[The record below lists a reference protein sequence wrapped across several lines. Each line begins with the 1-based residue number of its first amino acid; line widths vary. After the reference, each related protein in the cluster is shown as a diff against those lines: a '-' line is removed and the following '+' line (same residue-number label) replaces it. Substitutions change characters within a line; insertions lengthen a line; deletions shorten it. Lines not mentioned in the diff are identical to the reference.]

1 MRVLDSSVPEEG
13 EMFPKGGY
21 AQLCL
26 CLGALQ
32 KMRTAELMEAQE
44 VVSVLFHELSID
56 RVPCPALNWLGK

>member
-13 EMFPKGGY
+13 EMFPKG
-21 AQLCL
+21 
-26 CLGALQ
+26 GALQ